1 MKRKDII
8 SLCAL
13 AILIM
18 AGCSKVEH
26 NPSPSP
32 RPSEGD
38 EWLYDVNLPVP
49 ILFGSGEVVSKS
61 PITSVEDLA
70 DKTFGIFAVD
80 KNAEMWTVTDGTVYL
95 NNEGAHYNLETGSM
109 VFGGTPEEQIT
120 LYYPS
125 ISDVNLDFYAYHPKS
140 AATDVSDHMITTK
153 VRFGSDDIL
162 WAPASARDIYRNGKL
177 FRGYNAEYIRQFP
190 GAEYRPNF
198 KFTHPASVIRFRIT
212 KTESAGNMHISS
224 STLTLKDMAKT
235 ADLCVAS
242 MGAAQVQSGTII
254 DDGSQRDDIT
264 FNAATD
270 LTNEKAILCHAFIMP
285 EASRKIV
292 EGEIVLNGETKS
304 FTIDLE
310 ELGAVVEGFQPG
322 YAYNILLTVD
332 EQLNVTVTAD
342 VNRPPQT
349 DYDVYGN
356 VGSEDF
362 EDGFNIEV

>member
-1 MKRKDII
+1 MKIKDII

-80 KNAEMWTVTDGTVYL
+80 KDAETWSTDDATIYI
-95 NNEGAHYNLETGSM
+95 NNESAHYNTIARSIN
-109 VFGGTPEEQIT
+109 FGWAPEDQIT

-125 ISDVNLDFYAYHPKS
+125 LSDINLDFYAYHPKD
-140 AATDVSDHMITTK
+140 ATITHVTEEMITAK
-153 VRFGSDDIL
+153 VQLGSTDIL
-162 WAPASARDIYRNGKL
+162 WAQTSAQEKYWNGRL

-198 KFTHPASVIRFRIT
+198 KFTHPASAIRFRIT
-212 KTESAGNMHISS
+212 KTESAGSIHISS

-254 DDGSQRDDIT
+254 DDGSQRTDIT
-264 FNAATD
+264 FSAATD
-270 LTNEKAILCHAFIMP
+270 LTNEKAILCHAFILP

-292 EGEIVLNGETKS
+292 EGIIVLNGETKS
-304 FTIDLE
+304 FTIDLD

-332 EQLNVTVTAD
+332 ERLNVSVSAD
-342 VNRPPQT
+342 VKKVPE
-349 DYDVYGN
+349 DEVGGD